1 MVPERL
7 RLRGDETARS
17 WVPEAGRVGAAGIGA
32 LTVFVRMLVFPL
44 GTRQL
49 WAHSGHSTSE
59 PGVTS
64 VTSIVEWQDG
74 HCRIL
79 AMASSSPRIP
89 MIRSCP
95 VNSTGSSLPT
105 PADGK
110 MRTVFKENDS
120 WLEKRPLP
128 TGN

>member
-7 RLRGDETARS
+7 RLRDDEPARS
-17 WVPEAGRVGAAGIGA
+17 WVFEAGRVGAAGMGA

-59 PGVTS
+59 PGDTS

-79 AMASSSPRIP
+79 AMAFSSPWIT
-89 MIRSCP
+89 MIRRRP
-95 VNSTGSSLPT
+95 ANSTGSFSSD
-105 PADGK
+105 AG
-110 MRTVFKENDS
+110 R
-120 WLEKRPLP
+120 W
-128 TGN
+128 